1 MNNRVYQY
9 QNIDG
14 LNELGIGA
22 MWLWLGLTLSLYVLF
37 PEVYPPLIGWV
48 GLGVPLLGW
57 SISKLKERITYP
69 RTGYAMPRFPR
80 YLTFV
85 IFVSLVLIINLDAF
99 VWNSALSSLWLQPL
113 SFGFV
118 TACLLLWAGGGLVRF
133 YYLAAAAFLLGA
145 GLTWYGVAPLVGVMV
160 HSALLGLLL
169 IVSGSVTLRRYLKE
183 HRAER

>member
-14 LNELGIGA
+14 LNELSIGA
-22 MWLWLGLTLSLYVLF
+22 MWLWLGLTISLYVIF
-37 PEVYPPLIGWV
+37 PEVYPPLIGLV

-80 YLTFV
+80 YLKVVLFV
-85 IFVSLVLIINLDAF
+85 GFLAITTLDAF
-99 VWNSALSSLWLQPL
+99 VWGSSLSSLWMQPL
-113 SFGFV
+113 SVGFF

-145 GLTWYGVAPLVGVMV
+145 GLTWYGVDIYMGVV
-160 HSALLGLLL
+160 LHSALLGLLL
-169 IVSGSVTLRRYLKE
+169 MASGGVTLRRYLK
-183 HRAER
+183 HRPE